1 MTRQFRKYILGDSL
15 NTYSIHQLSQ
25 TNLLLNFATM
35 LIIAGVIV
43 LCISLIIGTY
53 SILYPAIGNISLA
66 VIVLALLKHG
76 QVRIAAEF
84 YFSSLFILLFGNIIF
99 NHGVMHVGS
108 PFWIMLLNI
117 LVMYILGIRWGIV
130 FVIASILGF
139 GYYVIFVLPI
149 SLQIMNDLPPKIYFS
164 VVYETVIALVL
175 LSYVVGSILQTS
187 RESDIMLQAQ
197 NNVLRARHEEKKVM
211 LQEIHHRVK
220 NNLQVIVS
228 LMRLKMY
235 EVDDSNTLV
244 QYQDTINRVM
254 AMAKI
259 HEKIYQSNSI
269 NKVDL
274 EEYFEDL
281 SRDLLQTYETDKK
294 VNFTYDIR
302 VDHMDLDNIVP
313 LALIFNELF
322 SNSLEHAFESID
334 LPHIQL
340 RLAVSEDTLHFQYED
355 NGIWK
360 ENSSSSSF
368 GLELIDTLVNQ
379 LDGKMTFDKEN
390 SRFELR
396 I

>member
-1 MTRQFRKYILGDSL
+1 MRL
-15 NTYSIHQLSQ
+15 
-25 TNLLLNFATM
+25 A
-35 LIIAGVIV
+35 AGI
-43 LCISLIIGTY
+43 
-53 SILYPAIGNISLA
+53 
-66 VIVLALLKHG
+66 
-76 QVRIAAEF
+76 
-84 YFSSLFILLFGNIIF
+84 YFTALFILLYASIIF
-99 NHGVMHVGS
+99 NEDVMHVGS

-117 LVMYILGIRWGIV
+117 LVMYILGIRWGIM

-139 GYYVIFVLPI
+139 WYYIIFVLPT

-164 VVYETVIALVL
+164 VVYETVIALL
-175 LSYVVGSILQTS
+175 LLAYVVGLILKTS
-187 RESDIMLQAQ
+187 YSSDIILKTK
-197 NNVLRARHEEKKVM
+197 NDDLRSRHEEKKVM

-228 LMRLKMY
+228 LMRLKMHDL
-235 EVDDSNTLV
+235 EDPAALE

-281 SRDLLQTYETDKK
+281 SRDLLQTYQTDKK
-294 VNFTYDIR
+294 VDFSYDIR

-334 LPHIQL
+334 HPQIKL
-340 RLAVSEDTLHFQYED
+340 RLTVFEETLFFQYED
-355 NGIWK
+355 NGKWK
-360 ENSSSSSF
+360 ENPLSTSF

-379 LDGKMTFDKEN
+379 LDGKLTFNREH
-390 SRFELR
+390 SRYELR
-396 I
+396 M

>member
-1 MTRQFRKYILGDSL
+1 MTRQFRKYILGDSQ
-15 NTYSIHQLSQ
+15 NTYSIHKLSQ

-35 LIIAGVIV
+35 LVLAGGIV
-43 LCISLIIGTY
+43 LGISLIIGTH
-53 SILYPAIGNISLA
+53 SILYPAIGNI
-66 VIVLALLKHG
+66 VLALIVLTILKYG
-76 QVRIAAEF
+76 QVRVAAAF
-84 YFSSLFILLFGNIIF
+84 YFISLFILLFGNIIF
-99 NHGVMHVGS
+99 NDGVMHIGS

-139 GYYVIFVLPI
+139 GYYIIFVLDT
-149 SLQIMNDLPPKIYFS
+149 SLQIMNDLPPKIYYS
-164 VVYETVIALVL
+164 AVYETVIALVL
-175 LSYVVGSILQTS
+175 LSYVVGSILKTS
-187 RESDIMLQAQ
+187 SESDIMLQTQ
-197 NNVLRARHEEKKVM
+197 NNDLRSRNEEKKVM

-228 LMRLKMY
+228 LMRLKMH
-235 EVDDSNTLV
+235 EVNDANTLE

-281 SRDLLQTYETDKK
+281 TRDLLHTYETDKK

-322 SNSLEHAFESID
+322 SNSLEHAFESVD
-334 LPHIQL
+334 RPHIQL
-340 RLAVSEDTLHFQYED
+340 DLVAAGGRLHFQYED

-360 ENSSSSSF
+360 ENPSSNSF

-379 LDGKMTFDKEN
+379 LDGKMTFEKKN
-390 SRFELR
+390 SRYELN